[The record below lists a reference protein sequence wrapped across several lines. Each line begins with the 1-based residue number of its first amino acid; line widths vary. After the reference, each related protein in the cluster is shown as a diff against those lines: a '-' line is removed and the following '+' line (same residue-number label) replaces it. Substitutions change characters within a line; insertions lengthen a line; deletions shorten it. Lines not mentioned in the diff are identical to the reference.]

1 VNFKVN
7 VASAVAAVFVLVA
20 SAGAQS
26 ATAPDE
32 RRDPFLRVSTSSSSP
47 KPLGALQRG
56 DGLAAYTVNE
66 ISVRGVMRGGG
77 MFIAI
82 VQGPDKRSY
91 VAHQGD
97 RLADGFVRSVTS
109 QGLVLVRDSSAPE
122 SVQPQRETLK
132 LLRSLEDG
140 KE

>member
-1 VNFKVN
+1 VNFEVTGAN
-7 VASAVAAVFVLVA
+7 ALAAVFILVA

-26 ATAPDE
+26 ATAPDR
-32 RRDPFLRVSTSSSSP
+32 RRDPFLRVSTSSSNP
-47 KPLGALQRG
+47 KPVGALKRG

-66 ISVRGVMRGGG
+66 ISVRGIMQGGG
-77 MFIAI
+77 MLIAI

-97 RLADGFVRSVTS
+97 RLADGFVRGVTS
-109 QGLVLVRDSSAPE
+109 QGLVLVRDSSDPE
-122 SVQPQRETLK
+122 SVRQRPEILK
-132 LLRSLEDG
+132 LLRSPEDG